1 MKIDLTHEEIDE
13 LFDLITDSEG
23 GWTPVH
29 QTILGKLQDVIDS
42 RIYEVCKEDGVDTY
56 VIIEAPS
63 RTAAYR
69 VVKELENAPTSLTG
83 SRYFYRIKEDA

>member
-13 LFDLITDSEG
+13 LFDLIEDSDA

-29 QTILGKLQDVIDS
+29 QTILRKLQDVIDS
-42 RIYEVCKEDGVDTY
+42 RVYEVCKEDGVDTY
-56 VIIEAPS
+56 VITEEPS

-83 SRYFYRIKEDA
+83 NRYFYRIKEES